1 MFFYIIIVLLII
13 SVLMAFW
20 SLFKQN
26 KLEGIKEVKKEL
38 KRKRVI
44 FYK

>member
-1 MFFYIIIVLLII
+1 MFFFIIIALLII

-20 SLFKQN
+20 SLSKQN
-26 KLEGIKEVKKEL
+26 KLEEIKGVKKAL